1 MDEERVKAEVTKFL
15 KDAEMV
21 RAYIKFKRDEVE
33 NPSTFNEEEALSLS
47 NPRTLATYAVWIIG
61 GFGIGYIRKEIVEPK
76 IASGEWELPSF
87 MNKQVEAIDAVQN
100 LASALH
106 SIDTSLT
113 VNAALYGADTIPSTM
128 V

>member
-15 KDAEMV
+15 MDAEMV

-106 SIDTSLT
+106 SIDTSMT